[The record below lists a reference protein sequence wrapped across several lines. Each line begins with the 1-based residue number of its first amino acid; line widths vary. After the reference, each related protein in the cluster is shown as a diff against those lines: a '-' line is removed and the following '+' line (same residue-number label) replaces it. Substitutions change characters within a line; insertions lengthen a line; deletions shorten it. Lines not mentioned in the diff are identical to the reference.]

1 MKDLTT
7 AEKLRLAT
15 EAGVKIPHYTNTAS
29 RIDFPNQI
37 IAGADIHSGD
47 GGYSEGTQE
56 KYEEFVKNRNKRT
69 AK

>member
-7 AEKLRLAT
+7 AEKMSMAA
-15 EAGVKIPHYTNTAS
+15 EAGVKLPHYTNTDS
-29 RIDFPNQI
+29 SIDFPDQVK
-37 IAGADIHSGD
+37 AGADIHSGD